1 MQNDLA
7 LNAPASF
14 NFILH
19 RKIEV
24 EEPEVKINVS
34 WIYELKFGQEWEAE
48 IFFVQNNF
56 SIYDFS
62 VISLEEGEMVCKFFL
77 EQ

>member
-1 MQNDLA
+1 MQNDFA

-34 WIYELKFGQEWEAE
+34 WIYELKFGQE
-48 IFFVQNNF
+48 
-56 SIYDFS
+56 
-62 VISLEEGEMVCKFFL
+62 
-77 EQ
+77 